1 MYIYAQQARSKP
13 ILKLALLAIKNEIA
27 KILRS
32 RRKEAK
38 LSQVELANRS
48 GVSLGSVKRFE
59 REGEVSLS
67 SLIKLAVVLGYENDF
82 EQLFKRKNYQ
92 SIEEVLNETK

>member
-1 MYIYAQQARSKP
+1 M
-13 ILKLALLAIKNEIA
+13 LAIKNNTS
-27 KILRS
+27 KRLRS

-48 GVSLGSVKRFE
+48 GVSLGSVQRFE
-59 REGEVSLS
+59 QQGEISLS

-82 EQLFKRKNYQ
+82 DSLFKRKNYQ
-92 SIEEVLNETK
+92 SLEEVLI

>member
-1 MYIYAQQARSKP
+1 M
-13 ILKLALLAIKNEIA
+13 LAIKNEIA
-27 KILRS
+27 KRLRL

>member
-1 MYIYAQQARSKP
+1 M
-13 ILKLALLAIKNEIA
+13 LAIKNSIS
-27 KILRS
+27 KRLRT

-38 LSQVELANRS
+38 LSQIELANRS

-59 REGEVSLS
+59 QQGEISLS

-82 EQLFKRKNYQ
+82 DSLFKRKNYQ
-92 SIEEVLNETK
+92 SLEEVLNERQ

>member
-1 MYIYAQQARSKP
+1 M
-13 ILKLALLAIKNEIA
+13 LAIKNSIS
-27 KILRS
+27 KRLRT

-38 LSQVELANRS
+38 LSQIELANRS

-59 REGEVSLS
+59 QLGEISLS

-82 EQLFKRKNYQ
+82 DSLFKRKNYQ
-92 SIEEVLNETK
+92 SIEEVLNER